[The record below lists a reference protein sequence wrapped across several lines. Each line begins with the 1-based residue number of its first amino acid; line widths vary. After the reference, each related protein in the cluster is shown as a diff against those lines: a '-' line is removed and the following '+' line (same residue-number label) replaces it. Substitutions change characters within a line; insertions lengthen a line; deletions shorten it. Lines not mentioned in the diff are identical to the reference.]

1 MKHYWTGLMLLGFWV
16 FASSLN
22 AAEDQALQVSVGKP
36 GAAVNVERIVEDGKL
51 VVSVDDAQAKPLF
64 GLGLVDFII
73 EKAGRKAKV
82 TAVQPFDESFDVPL
96 NIVLVLDNSYS
107 MKERNAIE
115 PLKAAVDELFKLF
128 RPIDRVSLVVFDKR
142 NTISV
147 NGQPL
152 HVSVLKT
159 SRSDEMR
166 GFLEQAYNEKN
177 ITYETWL
184 FEAMLAGYDQL
195 RQMPKDEQKF
205 MVVFSDG
212 EDLGSAVKYEDVQ
225 EAAGDL
231 PDFGSFTIDFMP
243 TQDYDPVLQAY
254 SSSHQGMIWKAKE
267 ETNLVPIFQE
277 VATRLQRFYLVSY
290 LFPPEGTLGVQPKSL
305 IIEEIQTI
313 DASPMLGHIYF
324 SENSSEISGKYVHFD
339 NPEQAAIFEE
349 SDFEDTLDKYYQVLN
364 IVGKRMKENAASSIT
379 LTGCNSNT
387 GAEKGNKSLSEQRAV
402 TVSNYLQRVWQVDPE
417 RIMIN
422 VRNLPPQPSTS
433 RIEEG
438 RADNRRVE
446 IDSTSP
452 EILDLIRSSY
462 TDYRT
467 DTSMLEVNPIVDSV
481 YGIAF
486 WRASV
491 TGSVDELIVERQ
503 GEGPPPEVMV
513 LPLPGRNLKE
523 LGLGGD
529 LVVNMEL
536 ADIKG
541 QSLTL
546 LAPPVQ
552 VNFIQTS
559 KLLAEQEGYLAQ
571 EKYALILFDFD
582 SDKIGDRNQTIVAE
596 IVARIRELPKATV
609 SIVGHTDNIGKEDYN
624 LKLSERRAKAVYD
637 QIIDI
642 YGTDPTGRIS
652 YRGVGATD
660 PPYDNLTPEARAF
673 NRTVTITLEYMV
685 TE

>member
-51 VVSVDDAQAKPLF
+51 VVSVDDAQANPLF

-73 EKAGRKAKV
+73 VKAGRKAKV

-142 NTISV
+142 KTISV

-491 TGSVDELIVERQ
+491 TGSADELIVERQ

-559 KLLAEQEGYLAQ
+559 KLLAEQEGYLEQ

>member
-1 MKHYWTGLMLLGFWV
+1 MKHYSTGLIILSFWV

-22 AAEDQALQVSVGKP
+22 AAENQALHVSVGKP
-36 GAAVNVERIVEDGKL
+36 GADVNVERIVEDGKL
-51 VVSVDDAQAKPLF
+51 VVSVDDAQEKPLF
-64 GLGLVDFII
+64 GLGLSDFII
-73 EKAGRKAKV
+73 EMAGRKAKV

-152 HVSVLKT
+152 HVSLLKT
-159 SRSDEMR
+159 SSSDAMR
-166 GFLEQAYNEKN
+166 GFLEEAYSETN

-195 RQMPKDEQKF
+195 SQMPKDEQKF

-212 EDLGSAVKYEDVQ
+212 EDLGSAVNYEDVK
-225 EAAGDL
+225 EAATDL

-243 TQDYDPVLQAY
+243 TKDYDPVLQAY
-254 SSSHQGMIWKAKE
+254 STSHQGMIWKAQE
-267 ETNLVPIFQE
+267 EANLVPSFQE

-290 LFPPEGTLGVQPKSL
+290 LFPPEGSLGVQPKSL
-305 IIEEIQTI
+305 IIEVIQTI

-324 SENSSEISGKYVHFD
+324 AEVSSEIPEKYVYFE
-339 NPEQAAIFEE
+339 NPEQSETFEE

-364 IVGKRMKENAASSIT
+364 IVGKRMYENANSSIT

-387 GAEKGNKSLSEQRAV
+387 GGEKGNKSLSEQRAV
-402 TVSNYLQRVWQVDPE
+402 AVSNYLQRVWQIDPE
-417 RIMIN
+417 RIMIE
-422 VRNLPPQPSTS
+422 VRNLPAEPSTS

-446 IDSTSP
+446 IHSTSS
-452 EILDLIRSSY
+452 EILDLIRSRY
-462 TDYRT
+462 TAYRT
-467 DTSMLEVNPIVDSV
+467 DTSMLEINPIVDSV
-481 YGIAF
+481 YGIAL
-486 WRASV
+486 WRASI
-491 TGSVDELIVERQ
+491 SNADELIVERQ
-503 GEGPPPEVMV
+503 GEGSPPEVMV

-523 LGLGGD
+523 LGFGGD
-529 LVVNMEL
+529 LAVNMEL
-536 ADIKG
+536 ADTKG
-541 QSLTL
+541 QPLTL
-546 LAPPVQ
+546 RAPPVH
-552 VNFIQTS
+552 VKFIQTS
-559 KLLAEQEGYLAQ
+559 KLLAEQKGYLAQ

-596 IVARIRELPKATV
+596 IVARIRELPKASV
-609 SIVGHTDNIGKEDYN
+609 SIVGHTDNIGKKEYN
-624 LKLSERRAKAVYD
+624 MKLSERRAKAVYD
-637 QIIDI
+637 QILDI
-642 YGTDPTGRIS
+642 YGSDTTDRIS

-660 PPYDNLTPEARAF
+660 PLYDNLTPESRAF
-673 NRTVTITLEYMV
+673 NRTVTITLEYMA

>member
-36 GAAVNVERIVEDGKL
+36 GAAVYVERIVEDGKL

-559 KLLAEQEGYLAQ
+559 KLLAEQEGYLA
-571 EKYALILFDFD
+571 
-582 SDKIGDRNQTIVAE
+582 
-596 IVARIRELPKATV
+596 
-609 SIVGHTDNIGKEDYN
+609 
-624 LKLSERRAKAVYD
+624 
-637 QIIDI
+637 
-642 YGTDPTGRIS
+642 
-652 YRGVGATD
+652 
-660 PPYDNLTPEARAF
+660 
-673 NRTVTITLEYMV
+673 
-685 TE
+685 

>member
-51 VVSVDDAQAKPLF
+51 VVSVDDAEAKQLF

-491 TGSVDELIVERQ
+491 TGSADELIVERQ